1 MSSEWADFENRIR
14 ALAEHIWG
22 QSCDPM
28 RIGGV
33 NIDGAVR
40 VDREIMNLIEITEE
54 RSLNKVRGDIIKL
67 QTAKAAAFSQGIMA
81 RCFCVINGQVTQ
93 AMKEAGLSGNIS
105 VLSGDEFGK
114 IFFDFGAYRSTRAI
128 QAFGSAVNPLTG
140 EADTTKYIAVKYV
153 TEGTGKEVTA
163 SDIAQFLRQR
173 RTIVLLGEYGTG
185 KSRCVREIFDEL
197 SRTAQEK
204 FTYPIAI
211 DLRKSWGLETG
222 EELIRRHF
230 KGLGLDRLGPN
241 AVRAVASGS
250 IAFLIDGFDE
260 IGSQAWSSD
269 SKKLMLIRAKALEGV
284 KELVKNSPGGKL
296 ITGREHYFT
305 SNKEMFA
312 ALGINPIDPLI
323 LRVKNEFNDS
333 ELLDYFQERSI
344 DIELPDW
351 LPRRPLICQ
360 TISDLHEQEFAKMFG
375 DEGDEIAFW
384 GHFIRV
390 LCERDARI
398 HVSFDA
404 ESIYRVFLRLARL
417 TRSKSANVGPISLTE
432 MQSSFEEAVGSQP
445 DENASVM
452 LQRLP
457 SLGRISAESN
467 DRQFVDTY
475 ILGGLRARDLI
486 EIATGDHDVAR
497 DLATHTWINPLD
509 DLGQRIAIGDASSSQ
524 NALIKLAKTCYESK
538 NKILASDSIG
548 APLRGEKTVDFEGM
562 VLKQGIFLSLDFT
575 HTHIKN
581 IEIRDSYAAEIML
594 PAKSVT
600 NVILINSITPRVFGL
615 SSMQA
620 LPSWIINLDAERY
633 DSVASQSRIRNI
645 GLSPNHE
652 MLVTFIRKTFFQK
665 GAGRKEEALM
675 RGFGQLASRTLAIRI
690 LNVMKRD
697 GLISSFKGD
706 EGPVYVPN
714 RSHTARMQNILDE
727 LSSSKDELW
736 HEIGQL

>member
-1 MSSEWADFENRIR
+1 
-14 ALAEHIWG
+14 
-22 QSCDPM
+22 
-28 RIGGV
+28 
-33 NIDGAVR
+33 
-40 VDREIMNLIEITEE
+40 
-54 RSLNKVRGDIIKL
+54 
-67 QTAKAAAFSQGIMA
+67 
-81 RCFCVINGQVTQ
+81 
-93 AMKEAGLSGNIS
+93 
-105 VLSGDEFGK
+105 
-114 IFFDFGAYRSTRAI
+114 
-128 QAFGSAVNPLTG
+128 
-140 EADTTKYIAVKYV
+140 
-153 TEGTGKEVTA
+153 
-163 SDIAQFLRQR
+163 
-173 RTIVLLGEYGTG
+173 
-185 KSRCVREIFDEL
+185 
-197 SRTAQEK
+197 
-204 FTYPIAI
+204 
-211 DLRKSWGLETG
+211 
-222 EELIRRHF
+222 
-230 KGLGLDRLGPN
+230 
-241 AVRAVASGS
+241 
-250 IAFLIDGFDE
+250 
-260 IGSQAWSSD
+260 
-269 SKKLMLIRAKALEGV
+269 
-284 KELVKNSPGGKL
+284 
-296 ITGREHYFT
+296 
-305 SNKEMFA
+305 
-312 ALGINPIDPLI
+312 
-323 LRVKNEFNDS
+323 
-333 ELLDYFQERSI
+333 
-344 DIELPDW
+344 
-351 LPRRPLICQ
+351 
-360 TISDLHEQEFAKMFG
+360 
-375 DEGDEIAFW
+375 
-384 GHFIRV
+384 
-390 LCERDARI
+390 
-398 HVSFDA
+398 
-404 ESIYRVFLRLARL
+404 
-417 TRSKSANVGPISLTE
+417 
-432 MQSSFEEAVGSQP
+432 
-445 DENASVM
+445 
-452 LQRLP
+452 
-457 SLGRISAESN
+457 
-467 DRQFVDTY
+467 
-475 ILGGLRARDLI
+475 LI